1 MNMKN
6 GLQRFIFFLDK
17 LEVLL
22 LKASVQKNPA
32 LWLYSNDARTPLFM
46 LEGLAKLYAGLH
58 NKKKFEK
65 IKAHFKLLEDAIG
78 AIDYYDAIA
87 KDFKTRKNIPATVI
101 NYLQAQTREKIQ
113 SLNELLVE
121 KKWFGVNDNRL
132 KKIRMKL
139 DEIDWLGEKKEIKEI
154 MEFYGEA
161 VYDVTE
167 FTRER
172 KYHYENMETEVHEIR
187 RRLRWLSIYPQALQ
201 GLVQLT
207 DNYKTTAHLT
217 KYLTEKITTSPFNK
231 MPDAGSNKYFL
242 LLNKKYFLSLSWMI
256 AELGTIKDSGLT
268 VIALKEALMQTDN
281 SNEAEAL
288 KKAYQLLG
296 KRQEKLEALLN
307 RADAITKTF
316 FEEHNLEQMVSG
328 ISRVAKA

>member
-1 MNMKN
+1 MKN
-6 GLQRFIFFLDK
+6 GLQRFNFFLDK
-17 LEVLL
+17 LEALL
-22 LKASVQKNPA
+22 LKASAQKNPA

-46 LEGLAKLYAGLH
+46 LEGLAKLYSGLH

-65 IKAHFKLLEDAIG
+65 IKAHFKLLEDIIG

-121 KKWFGVNDNRL
+121 KQWFGSDDNRL
-132 KKIRMKL
+132 KKIRKKL
-139 DEIDWLGEKKEIKEI
+139 DEIDWLDENKEATEI

-161 VYDVTE
+161 IYNITQFANE
-167 FTRER
+167 KKF
-172 KYHYENMETEVHEIR
+172 HYENMETEVHELR
-187 RRLRWLSIYPQALQ
+187 RRLRWLSIYPQALR
-201 GLVQLT
+201 GLIQLT
-207 DNYKTTAHLT
+207 DNNHAPVHLT

-231 MPDAGSNKYFL
+231 MPDAGNNEYFL

-281 SNEAEAL
+281 SNETAAL

-296 KRQEKLEALLN
+296 KKQEKLEALLI

-328 ISRVAKA
+328 VSKVVKA